1 MKDVIQEY
9 ILRTEDP
16 IYLHGMLTEE
26 ERRTETVAFPIR
38 HGDKCP
44 GLIGFLI
51 FILHNLIGISP
62 QSDFQPFQNLMNR
75 CLCPQY

>member
-26 ERRTETVAFPIR
+26 ERRTETVAFSRNIYVI
-38 HGDKCP
+38 GDGDNCP
-44 GLIGFLI
+44 SLIAF
-51 FILHNLIGISP
+51 
-62 QSDFQPFQNLMNR
+62 
-75 CLCPQY
+75 